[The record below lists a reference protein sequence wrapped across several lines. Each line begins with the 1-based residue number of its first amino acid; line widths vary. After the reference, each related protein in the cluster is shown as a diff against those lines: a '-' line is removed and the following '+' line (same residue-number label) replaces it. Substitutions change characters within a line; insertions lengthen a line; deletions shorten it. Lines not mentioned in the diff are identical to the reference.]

1 MALTDKSPSLCFSK
15 KTFQTFKIDQREED
29 IVLLIKT
36 VILFMDNE
44 YLSFLKRS
52 EKMNPCLSFFSFC
65 SQRQGRAKRRRKG
78 GTSKGKV
85 LLIPSSSPRVTL
97 PASSMRSKVL
107 DF

>member
-52 EKMNPCLSFFSFC
+52 ERNESQPFILFFLFSASRQ
-65 SQRQGRAKRRRKG
+65 SQEEKEGWNIER
-78 GTSKGKV
+78 
-85 LLIPSSSPRVTL
+85 
-97 PASSMRSKVL
+97 
-107 DF
+107 